1 MAQVVKPPV
10 QVNEARWLTITFE
23 KKERLIDGDS
33 LTSILSFVV
42 TRGTD
47 GVDVTSDMVEPAS
60 PSIIGKKMTFL
71 KRYGGGANGNDY
83 HAEALIGTA
92 LGEKLPEVLI
102 IEVRDE

>member
-10 QVNEARWLTITFE
+10 QINEARWLTITFE
-23 KKERLIDGDS
+23 GKDRLIDGDS
-33 LTSILSFVV
+33 LLSIISFVV
-42 TRGTD
+42 TRTSD
-47 GVDVTSDMVEPAS
+47 GVVVTDDMVEPGS
-60 PSIIGKKMTFL
+60 PTIIGKKMTFL
-71 KRYGGGANGNDY
+71 KRYGGGAHGNDY